1 MRLHH
6 ALVIAAALVLPTP
19 VSAKTYAVP
28 KSDPLA
34 TVFIPDN
41 WDVEETD
48 DGAEATS
55 PDEGVYL
62 AIEGME
68 AKDVEAGMKEAIAY
82 QLEQGV
88 TLDKASLQ
96 KKEMKINDMDAIDL
110 TWKGSDEKGPVSV
123 SVTLLIPSAGNLLM
137 VTYRGSPASEQKVAD
152 DLLKIIGS
160 LQATKK

>member
-1 MRLHH
+1 MRLLP
-6 ALVIAAALVLPTP
+6 AFVLAAALVLPTATF
-19 VSAKTYAVP
+19 AKTYSVP
-28 KSDPLA
+28 KDDPLA
-34 TVFIPDN
+34 TVTIPDT

-68 AKDVEAGMKEAIAY
+68 AKDVEQGMKEAIAY
-82 QLEQGV
+82 QVEQGV
-88 TLDKASLQ
+88 TLDDASLQ
-96 KKEMKINDMDAIDL
+96 KKEMKVNGMDALDL
-110 TWKGSDEKGPVSV
+110 TWKGTDSKGPVSV
-123 SVTLLIPSAGNLLM
+123 GVTLLIPSPGNLLM

-152 DLLKIIGS
+152 DLVKIIGS